1 MNLEPFANYQDV
13 KTKTVNW
20 CNKMQKTGLLT
31 SEQFDECVSTF
42 TNVKN
47 GILPKEFKTPNT
59 GLSRNYS
66 LYNTQMQE
74 LTPNVSGENSNT
86 VLLLNNE
93 GFYMGCRTDNSIYF
107 IKDINDET
115 VNQQEIY
122 FTLIPQNDNVYAI
135 LSPYGKYLIA
145 NAGPQD
151 ANDKTI
157 PTGQSS
163 RQDWCSAFTGKTIG
177 PMTSWNVKKYE
188 SENSNDSI
196 STVTFESI
204 QLSNFFLSST
214 QNSQDNSLQIVYGS
228 DDTTKWNIIP
238 KRETITSSENVNIN
252 TENIVEKDNIITS
265 LESIKS
271 QIICIQAFKDSL
283 SKIQYIV
290 KNNYT
295 NIKNYIS
302 QIINNQEPNPAV
314 TYPIITNPNITNPN
328 IPSELGP
335 NPINKIVE
343 TFKNNYSNN
352 INMSTNEKY
361 DVINNIISMQNTYL
375 QQLDGDVSSI
385 NIILSDLMK
394 KEASTLSDYNNFK
407 QSLISKIADIKL
419 KIDANKEIMKRQ
431 TTDYDKLNNDYTYI
445 DSKKVKVEKVDEI
458 SKLNIDLIS
467 NYSNNN
473 SILVKVYPFIIVII
487 FLFLLYLIYLTYKK
501 LMLNVYNQY

>member
-42 TNVKN
+42 TNATN

-66 LYNTQMQE
+66 LYNTQLQE

-93 GFYMGCRTDNSIYF
+93 GFYMGCKTDNSIYF

-163 RQDWCSAFTGKTIG
+163 RQDWCSVFTGKTIG

-188 SENSNDSI
+188 SESSNDSL

-228 DDTTKWNIIP
+228 DDTTKWIIIP
-238 KRETITSSENVNIN
+238 KREKLVNSEDMNTS
-252 TENIVEKDNIITS
+252 TENIVAKDNIITN
-265 LESIKS
+265 LESTKS
-271 QIICIQAFKDSL
+271 QIICMQAFKDSL
-283 SKIQYIV
+283 LKIQYLV
-290 KNNYT
+290 KNNYS
-295 NIKNYIS
+295 NIKNYIN

-314 TYPIITNPNITNPN
+314 TFPLITNPNI
-328 IPSELGP
+328 SEDFK
-335 NPINKIVE
+335 PINKIVE
-343 TFKNNYSNN
+343 TFINNYSNN

-361 DVINNIISMQNTYL
+361 DVINNITNMQNTYL
-375 QQLDGDVSSI
+375 QQIDIDISNI
-385 NIILSDLMK
+385 DIILSDLIT
-394 KEASTLSDYNNFK
+394 KESSILSDYNNFK
-407 QSLISKIADIKL
+407 QSLISKITDIKL
-419 KIDANKEIMKRQ
+419 KLDANKEIMSRQ
-431 TTDYDKLNNDYTYI
+431 TTDYNKLNDDYTYI
-445 DSKKVKVEKVDEI
+445 DSKKEKIEKIDQI
-458 SKLNIDLIS
+458 SKLNIDLVS

-487 FLFLLYLIYLTYKK
+487 VLFLLYLIYITYKK
-501 LMLNVYNQY
+501 FMLNVYNQY